1 MTEKWDQ
8 VCVLGGVD
16 CVWLKTVN
24 PVGPRE
30 AKRSDVSYLEFCA
43 SRLSP
48 VFSAQVGD
56 TWAFSC
62 PCHPSL
68 SPDS

>member
-1 MTEKWDQ
+1 MEKWDQ

-16 CVWLKTVN
+16 CV
-24 PVGPRE
+24 GPRE
-30 AKRSDVSYLEFCA
+30 AKRSDVTYLEYCA

-48 VFSAQVGD
+48 VFSAQVRD

-62 PCHPSL
+62 PCRPSL
-68 SPDS
+68 SPDP